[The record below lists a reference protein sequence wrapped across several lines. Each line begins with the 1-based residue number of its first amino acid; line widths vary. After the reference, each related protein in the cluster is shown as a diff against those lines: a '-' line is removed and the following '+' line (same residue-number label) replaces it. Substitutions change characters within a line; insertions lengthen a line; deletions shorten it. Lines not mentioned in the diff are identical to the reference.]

1 MMNHKK
7 TSKVPFSIWIAA
19 FSGLVFIIIISD
31 YFHKNYKPV
40 ETESRSFA
48 CFEPDRLKKINN
60 NGLIVV
66 GTSLVQYGFPYDDE
80 FEALAKNK
88 GITIEFIRFSRSGGT
103 QSDFKILSD
112 AILNSKP
119 RWVFL
124 QAEPFFV
131 KLNSSNGYF
140 YSKWLES
147 IRNNVHFMLEPMIIK
162 IKSLLNMDINSCHA
176 YQNDRNLRLDD
187 VATLKDIK
195 NVSYLIKPPVFP
207 KYFEY
212 FLKQAKENNIKVIL
226 LEMNRSKEGNEN
238 LGKAF
243 RTQLNQ
249 TLQQASKNYQ
259 IPLWQFRSDL
269 SLDHYIDR
277 AHLNRKGRAVFSDWF
292 LSKLVQD
299 AQEKNH
305 ND

>member
-1 MMNHKK
+1 MNHKQ

-31 YFHKNYKPV
+31 YFHENYKPV
-40 ETESRSFA
+40 ETESSSLA
-48 CFEPDRLKKINN
+48 GFEPERLKNIHN

-80 FEALAKNK
+80 FETLAKKK
-88 GITIEFIRFSRSGGT
+88 GITIEFIRFSRSSGKPP
-103 QSDFKILSD
+103 DFEILGD

-124 QAEPFFV
+124 QAEPFF
-131 KLNSSNGYF
+131 LDMHRTFSYQ
-140 YSKWLES
+140 WLEHL
-147 IRNNVHFMLEPMIIK
+147 RNNVHFLLEQII
-162 IKSLLNMDINSCHA
+162 IETNFLNTDCNPV
-176 YQNDRNLRLDD
+176 YQNDLNLRLDE
-187 VATLKDIK
+187 VATIEIIK
-195 NVSYLIKPPVFP
+195 NERIQYLIKPPVFSE
-207 KYFEY
+207 YFES

-226 LEMNRSKEGNEN
+226 LEMNRSKEGNEYF
-238 LGKAF
+238 GKAF
-243 RTQLNQ
+243 RAQLNK
-249 TLQQASKNYQ
+249 TLQQVSKHYQ

-269 SLDHYIDR
+269 SLNYYVDR

-292 LSKLVQD
+292 LSKLAQD